1 MKTEQHMIEKGGIR
15 EPGWH
20 LIDLSRFHENFSSA
34 TIREACSKDVNL
46 DKIIQR
52 AARLKWP
59 EVKPTNRVKQ
69 QEQETGSCDGF
80 KPKRDKLCRFQGS
93 VRCALDHMQICS
105 SIESS
110 FASPVM
116 SNRCIFRVNQ
126 QCGMVI
132 QFFTFSPTALVLQPF
147 GF

>member
-52 AARLKWP
+52 AARLKRP

-69 QEQETGSCDGF
+69 SRSRRRGAAR
-80 KPKRDKLCRFQGS
+80 KPHEWFQTK
-93 VRCALDHMQICS
+93 A
-105 SIESS
+105 
-110 FASPVM
+110 
-116 SNRCIFRVNQ
+116 
-126 QCGMVI
+126 
-132 QFFTFSPTALVLQPF
+132 
-147 GF
+147 

>member
-20 LIDLSRFHENFSSA
+20 LIDLSRFHENLSSA

-52 AARLKWP
+52 AARLRRP

-69 QEQETGSCDGF
+69 QEQETGSCEEAT
-80 KPKRDKLCRFQGS
+80 RMVSNQS
-93 VRCALDHMQICS
+93 VTS
-105 SIESS
+105 SVAFREVSDVPLTTCK
-110 FASPVM
+110 FAAQLNPH
-116 SNRCIFRVNQ
+116 
-126 QCGMVI
+126 
-132 QFFTFSPTALVLQPF
+132 LHHL
-147 GF
+147 